1 MSLFDRFRTIFR
13 ANANELADRLEDPA
27 SIINQQLLDLDDKL
41 DRAQGALVKEM
52 AEIKL
57 LEQKVRETEEGVRLY
72 QERAEKAVKASN
84 DELARKALEEK
95 NRLSI
100 TLTELTR
107 QRDEQSS
114 VVSELR
120 GDLEKL
126 QGLRDEFRR
135 KQSLLSLK
143 QERAKSKDEINAI
156 RAEIDP
162 DHIGREMNRM
172 AEKIDRMDAHAAATK
187 ELADEKTKANLD
199 QSFRDL
205 DRTDT
210 PVEDELASLKR
221 NSEPDDVIQNFPPL
235 LPSGSDG
242 RNPFS
247 LHFLCSGVGRGL
259 FPQGDH
265 ALSPGKCRSGTER
278 LPEPSSPPA
287 DRNRKIPLLHGSF
300 SPSSQRR
307 ARCPPVSER
316 RHQNQSFPFIR

>member
-13 ANANELADRLEDPA
+13 ANANDLADRLEDPA

-95 NRLSI
+95 NRLSS

-114 VVSELR
+114 VVSELK

-210 PVEDELASLKR
+210 PVEDELASLKKK
-221 NSEPDDVIQNFPPL
+221 L
-235 LPSGSDG
+235 G
-242 RNPFS
+242 
-247 LHFLCSGVGRGL
+247 
-259 FPQGDH
+259 
-265 ALSPGKCRSGTER
+265 A
-278 LPEPSSPPA
+278 
-287 DRNRKIPLLHGSF
+287 
-300 SPSSQRR
+300 
-307 ARCPPVSER
+307 
-316 RHQNQSFPFIR
+316 